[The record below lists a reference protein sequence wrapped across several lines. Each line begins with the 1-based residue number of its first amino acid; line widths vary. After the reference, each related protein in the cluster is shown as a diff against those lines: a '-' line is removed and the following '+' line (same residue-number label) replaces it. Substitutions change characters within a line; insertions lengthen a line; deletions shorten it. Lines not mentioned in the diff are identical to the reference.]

1 MSVRAPSRQAL
12 SLALAAAL
20 LPGSAAPAQPPAGP
34 AAAAEQQR
42 LGARLAEERQLASSL
57 ASKETTLLGRLTE
70 LERQIE
76 VEGRA
81 LRAAQVKLKASSGRL
96 AAAEQ
101 QANQAEAALSSAT
114 DRLGP
119 RLLARYRLGREGYL
133 RFLLGSRSIGDI
145 LRRKRL
151 FTALLES
158 DFAALTDLRQQ
169 AAVAAAARDERKAA
183 QQELAQSAAGE
194 QEKRAALDVRVSVQ
208 RRTLAGVQQEK
219 AAHEQAARELEQAAK
234 ALGARLDELAKGGA
248 AKGPAKPGK
257 PDAPPAKDDPAA
269 GGKLVA
275 SLGPRPVEP
284 ALKTV
289 RGKLLF
295 PVEAGRIEA
304 RFGRTL
310 DKRFGTVTLQR
321 GVDIRSPE
329 GTPVHA
335 VHGGAV
341 AHSGW
346 FRGYGN
352 LVILDHG
359 GGWFSLYAHLA
370 SLDRAVG
377 EQVSRGD
384 ALGTVG
390 DTGSLKGSYLYFELR
405 EGQKPL
411 DPEKWLGRTR
421 KPGPLAGR

>member
-1 MSVRAPSRQAL
+1 MTVRG
-12 SLALAAAL
+12 AL
-20 LPGSAAPAQPPAGP
+20 LARSGSLCGALCGALLLCGASSKPPP
-34 AAAAEQQR
+34 DVAAEQQR
-42 LGARLAEERQLASSL
+42 LEARLAEERQLAAGL
-57 ASKETTLLGRLTE
+57 ASKETTLLGRLAE

-76 VEGRA
+76 VGARA
-81 LRAAQVKLKASSGRL
+81 LRAAQARLKASSSRL
-96 AAAEQ
+96 AVAEQ
-101 QANQAEAALSSAT
+101 QVAKAEGALAAAT

-158 DFAALTDLRQQ
+158 DFAALTELRKQ
-169 AAVAAAARDERKAA
+169 AAVAKAARDERKAA

-194 QEKRAALDVRVSVQ
+194 QEKRSALEVRVSVQ
-208 RRTLAGVQQEK
+208 RRTLSGVQQEK
-219 AAHEQAARELEQAAK
+219 AAHEQAIRELEQAAK
-234 ALGARLDELAKGGA
+234 ALNTRLAELAKA
-248 AKGPAKPGK
+248 AAGKKP
-257 PDAPPAKDDPAA
+257 APPAKEPGKEPAEP
-269 GGKLVA
+269 GQVVA
-275 SLGPRPVEP
+275 RLGPRPAEP
-284 ALKTV
+284 AIKSV

-295 PVEAGRIEA
+295 PVEVGRVEA

-310 DKRFGTVTLQR
+310 DRRFGTITLQR

-341 AHSGW
+341 VHSGW

-359 GGWFSLYAHLA
+359 AGWFSLYAHL
-370 SLDRAVG
+370 STLDRAVG
-377 EQVSRGD
+377 EVVSRGD
-384 ALGTVG
+384 ALGSVG
-390 DTGSLKGSYLYFELR
+390 ETGSLKGSYLYFELR
-405 EGQKPL
+405 DGQKPL
-411 DPEKWLGRTR
+411 DPERWLGRVR
-421 KPGPLAGR
+421 KPGPLK

>member
-1 MSVRAPSRQAL
+1 MTVRG
-12 SLALAAAL
+12 SLARSRALFGALGGAL
-20 LPGSAAPAQPPAGP
+20 LLCGASSKPPP
-34 AAAAEQQR
+34 DVAAEQQR
-42 LGARLAEERQLASSL
+42 LEARLAEEKQLAKGL
-57 ASKETTLLGRLTE
+57 ASKETSLLGRLAE

-76 VEGRA
+76 VEARA
-81 LRAAQVKLKASSGRL
+81 LRAAQAKLKASSSRL

-101 QANQAEAALSSAT
+101 QVGKAEGELAAAT

-158 DFAALTDLRQQ
+158 DFAALTDLRKQ
-169 AAVAAAARDERKAA
+169 AAVAKAARDERKAA

-194 QEKRAALDVRVSVQ
+194 QEKRSALEVRVSVQ

-219 AAHEQAARELEQAAK
+219 ASHEQAIRELEQAGR
-234 ALGARLDELAKGGA
+234 ALNARLEELAKA
-248 AKGPAKPGK
+248 AGKKPPPGK
-257 PDAPPAKDDPAA
+257 EPGKEPADA
-269 GGKLVA
+269 GRVVA
-275 SLGPRPVEP
+275 SLGPRPTEP
-284 ALKTV
+284 AIKSV

-295 PVEAGRIEA
+295 PVEVGRVDV
-304 RFGRTL
+304 RFGRTV
-310 DKRFGTVTLQR
+310 DKRFGTITLQR

-341 AHSGW
+341 VHSGW

-359 GGWFSLYAHLA
+359 AGWFSLYAHL
-370 SLDRAVG
+370 STLDRAVG
-377 EQVSRGD
+377 EVVSRGD
-384 ALGTVG
+384 ALGSVG
-390 DTGSLKGSYLYFELR
+390 ETGSLKGSYLYFELR
-405 EGQKPL
+405 DGQKPL
-411 DPEKWLGRTR
+411 DPERWLGRVR
-421 KPGPLAGR
+421 KPGPLK